1 VTLETIN
8 SNVIKNMFI
17 AGAKYLESKKKY
29 VDELNVFPVPDGD
42 TGTNMTLTI
51 LAAAKEVDKAEGS
64 DMAAIAKAI
73 SSGSLRGARGNSG
86 VILSQLLR
94 GFSKEISGHEEL
106 DTIILANAMEK
117 GVQTAYKAVMK
128 PKEGTILTVAKKM
141 AEKAAEV
148 AVESQDIL
156 FLLEEVFA
164 YGNEVLEQT
173 PDMLPVLKEAGV
185 VDAGGQGL
193 MYIIQGGMMALKN
206 GTDVTLELEDE
217 SLSDNEEPKVSIVH
231 VEKEIKFGYCTEFI
245 IDTGDRHT
253 LEENEKHA
261 NDLKRFLGTI
271 GDSIV
276 SVADEDLIKI
286 HVHTNE
292 PGTAMQRGL
301 VIGQLM
307 NIKVDNMRL
316 QHAEHVIQNVDG
328 YLKKDEATVEA
339 VAQEEK
345 PYGFVVVS
353 VGDGMNTIFKSLG
366 ADYVVTGGQ
375 TMNPST
381 EDFVKAVSEINSKVI
396 YLLPNNKNIILAA
409 AQVNELVEDKEVYVI
424 PTKTIPQG
432 VSALIA
438 FDTTV
443 SPEENVEAMT
453 QMSRDVKTGQV
464 TFAVRDTSID
474 SKPIQAG
481 DILGISDNGIAVVD
495 KDIKV
500 CTFEL
505 IKTIVDAS
513 SELVTIYYGEEINE
527 EQANAVAAYIEE
539 TYEDVEVEVHYGG
552 QPLYYYV
559 ISVE

>member
-1 VTLETIN
+1 
-8 SNVIKNMFI
+8 
-17 AGAKYLESKKKY
+17 
-29 VDELNVFPVPDGD
+29 
-42 TGTNMTLTI
+42 MTLTI
-51 LAAAKEVDKAEGS
+51 LAAAKEVDKVQAS
-64 DMAAIAKAI
+64 DMKAVAKAI

-94 GFSKEISGHEEL
+94 GFSKQISNYDEL
-106 DTIILANAMEK
+106 DTVILANAMEQ

-148 AVESQDIL
+148 SIETNDIMD
-156 FLLEEVFA
+156 FLNEVYA
-164 YGNEVLEQT
+164 YGNEILEQT

-193 MYIIQGGMMALKN
+193 MYIIKGGMIALKN
-206 GTDVTLELEDE
+206 GTDVTIEFSEDASE
-217 SLSDNEEPKVSIVH
+217 SNQEPQISFVH
-231 VEKEIKFGYCTEFI
+231 VEQDIKFGYCTEFI

-253 LEENEKHA
+253 LEENEHHA
-261 NDLKRFLGTI
+261 HDLKRFLETI

-286 HVHTNE
+286 HVHTND

-301 VIGQLM
+301 LIGQLM

-316 QHAEHVIQNVDG
+316 QHAEQVIQGVDNYLEETNVTP
-328 YLKKDEATVEA
+328 A
-339 VAQEEK
+339 EEK

-353 VGDGMNTIFKSLG
+353 VGDGMDTIFKSLG

-381 EDFVKAVSEINSKVI
+381 DDFVKAVLDVPSKSV

-409 AQVNELVEDKEVYVI
+409 EQVNELVQDKDVYVI
-424 PTKTIPQG
+424 PTKTVPQG
-432 VSALIA
+432 VSALIG
-438 FDTTV
+438 FDATAT
-443 SPEENVEAMT
+443 PEENIELMT
-453 QMSRDVKTGQV
+453 QMSQDVKTGQV

-474 SKPIQAG
+474 SKPIKAG
-481 DILGISDNGIAVVD
+481 DILGITDNGISVVD
-495 KDIKV
+495 QDIKS
-500 CTFEL
+500 CTLEL
-505 IKTIVDAS
+505 MDTLIDS
-513 SELVTIYYGEEINE
+513 MSEIVTIYYGDTIEEV
-527 EQANAVAAYIEE
+527 QANDLAEYI
-539 TYEDVEVEVHYGG
+539 TQKYEDVEVEVHYGG
-552 QPLYYYV
+552 QPLYYYI

>member
-1 VTLETIN
+1 MTLETIN

-51 LAAAKEVDKAEGS
+51 LAAAKEVDKAKGS

-94 GFSKEISGHEEL
+94 GFSKEISSHDEL

-128 PKEGTILTVAKKM
+128 PKEGTILTVARKM

-156 FLLEEVFA
+156 FLLNEVFK

-193 MYIIQGGMMALKN
+193 MYIIQGGIMALEN
-206 GTDVTLELEDE
+206 GTDVTLELSEE
-217 SLSDNEEPKVSIVH
+217 SPSVDEEPHVSFIH
-231 VEKEIKFGYCTEFI
+231 VEKDIKFGYCTEFI

-261 NDLKRFLGTI
+261 NGLKRFLGTI

-286 HVHTNE
+286 HVHTND
-292 PGTAMQRGL
+292 PGTAMQRAL
-301 VIGQLM
+301 TIGQLS

-316 QHAEHVIQNVDG
+316 QHEEHIIKNVDE
-328 YLKKDEATVEA
+328 YLRDDENIEIKPK
-339 VAQEEK
+339 EEK

-353 VGDGMNTIFKSLG
+353 VGEGINTIFKSLG
-366 ADYVVTGGQ
+366 VDYVVTGGQ

-381 EDFVKAVSEINSKVI
+381 EDFVKAVSEIPSKVI
-396 YLLPNNKNIILAA
+396 YILPNNKNIILAA
-409 AQVNELVEDKEVYVI
+409 GQVNELVEDKEIYVI

-443 SPEENVEAMT
+443 SPEENVEVMT
-453 QMSRDVKTGQV
+453 QMSEDVKTGQV

-481 DILGISDNGIAVVD
+481 DILGISDDGIAVVN
-495 KDIKV
+495 KDIKA

-505 IKTIVDAS
+505 IDTIVDS
-513 SELVTIYYGEEINE
+513 MSELVTIYYGEEVGESEAQVIAE
-527 EQANAVAAYIEE
+527 YIKDK
-539 TYEDVEVEVHYGG
+539 YEDLEIEVHYGG
-552 QPLYYYV
+552 QPLYYYI

>member
-1 VTLETIN
+1 MTLETIN

-51 LAAAKEVDKAEGS
+51 LAAAKEVDKAKGS

-94 GFSKEISGHEEL
+94 GFSKEISSHEEI

-141 AEKAAEV
+141 AEKAAEL

-156 FLLEEVFA
+156 FVLKAVFE

-193 MYIIQGGMMALKN
+193 MYIIQGGIMALES
-206 GTDVTLELEDE
+206 GTDVTLELNED
-217 SLSDNEEPKVSIVH
+217 SPSVDQEPQVSYIH

-245 IDTGDRHT
+245 IDTGDKHT

-292 PGTAMQRGL
+292 PGTAMQRAL
-301 VIGQLM
+301 TIGQLM

-316 QHAEHVIQNVDG
+316 QHAEHIIKNVDD
-328 YLKKDEATVEA
+328 YLKEDESLTEKSH
-339 VAQEEK
+339 EEK

-381 EDFVKAVSEINSKVI
+381 EDFVKAVSEINAKVI
-396 YLLPNNKNIILAA
+396 YILPNNKNIILAA
-409 AQVNELVEDKEVYVI
+409 GQVNELVKDKEIYVI

-438 FDTTV
+438 FDTTI
-443 SPEENVEAMT
+443 SPEENVETMT
-453 QMSRDVKTGQV
+453 QMSEEVKTGQV

-495 KDIKV
+495 KNIQS
-500 CTFEL
+500 CTFDL
-505 IKTIVDAS
+505 IDLVVDS
-513 SELVTIYYGEEINE
+513 MSELVTIYYGDEIKE
-527 EQANAVAAYIEE
+527 AEAQVIVDYVQEK
-539 TYEDVEVEVHYGG
+539 YPDVEVEVHYGG
-552 QPLYYYV
+552 QPLYYYI